1 MATALA
7 ISTPEIQVT
16 VGAVSH
22 DMTDWQAI
30 HWHKVHRNVRRLQAR
45 IVKATQEG
53 RWGKVKALQYLLTR
67 SFSGKALA
75 VKRVTE
81 NQGKRTPGVDG
92 EIWDT
97 PQKKA
102 TAIQR
107 LRQRGYKPQPL
118 RRIYIPKNHKKEAKR
133 PLSIPTMIDRAMQTL
148 YLLAL
153 APVVETMGDPNS
165 YGFRMERS
173 PADAIEQC
181 FNVLSL
187 KRSAQWI
194 LEGDIRACFDMI
206 SHGWLL
212 ANTPMEKSILKKW
225 LNAGYLEQG
234 AFHPI
239 ESGVPQGGAI
249 SPAIANRSL
258 DELEELL
265 AKAFPKRSNRQSKL
279 VNLVRFA
286 DDFVITG
293 RSKEILE
300 NEVLPIVK
308 EFLQERGLELSLEK
322 TKITYIEEG
331 FDFLGQNI
339 RKFNGKLIIK
349 PSQKSIQALLRK
361 VRHTLK
367 TNRQATSGNLI
378 LLLNPII
385 RGWTYYHRHVVSKA
399 VFNSID
405 HAIFQA
411 LWQWAKRRHPR
422 KPKRWIKERYFRTVA
437 GNNWVFSGQK
447 EGKEYQLFSA
457 SSVPIQR
464 HIKVKGAA
472 NPFDPAWE
480 PYFED
485 RIGKRM
491 KLSLKGRH
499 QLLYLWKSQNGNCP
513 VCQQKI
519 TRDTGWH
526 NHHIVWRTKGGQD
539 QARNRVLLHPTCHRQ
554 VHSQNIVVE
563 KLRPSQGVRE
573 A

>member
-1 MATALA
+1 MTTALA
-7 ISTPEIQVT
+7 ISTSGIKVT
-16 VGAVSH
+16 VGAVSC
-22 DMTDWQAI
+22 DTVDWHAI
-30 HWHKVHRNVRRLQAR
+30 NWRKVYRNVRRLQAR

-75 VKRVTE
+75 AKRVTE

-97 PQKKA
+97 SQKKA

-133 PLSIPTMIDRAMQTL
+133 PLSIPTMIDRTMQTL

-153 APVVETMGDPNS
+153 APVVETMGDLNS

-212 ANTPMEKSILKKW
+212 ANIPMEKSILRKW

-234 AFHPI
+234 AFHHI

-258 DELEELL
+258 DGLEELL

-300 NEVLPIVK
+300 DEILPIVK

-322 TKITYIEEG
+322 TKITHIEEG

-378 LLLNPII
+378 FLLNPII
-385 RGWTYYHRHVVSKA
+385 RGWTYYHRHVVSKV
-399 VFNSID
+399 VFKSID

-422 KPKRWIKERYFRTVA
+422 KPKRWIKEKYFRTVA

-447 EGKEYQLFSA
+447 EGKEYHLFSA

-491 KLSLKGRH
+491 KLSLKDRH

-554 VHSQNIVVE
+554 VHSQNIAVE
-563 KLRPSQGVRE
+563 KLRPS
-573 A
+573 

>member
-1 MATALA
+1 MTTALA
-7 ISTPEIQVT
+7 ISTSGIKVT
-16 VGAVSH
+16 VGAVSC
-22 DMTDWQAI
+22 DTVDWHAI
-30 HWHKVHRNVRRLQAR
+30 NWRKVYRNVRRLQAR

-75 VKRVTE
+75 AKRVTE

-97 PQKKA
+97 SQKKA

-133 PLSIPTMIDRAMQTL
+133 PLSIPTMIDRTMQTL

-153 APVVETMGDPNS
+153 APVVETMGDLNS
-165 YGFRMERS
+165 YGFRVERS

-212 ANTPMEKSILKKW
+212 ANIPMEKSILRKW

-258 DELEELL
+258 DGLEELL

-300 NEVLPIVK
+300 DEVLPIVK

-322 TKITYIEEG
+322 TKITHIEEG
-331 FDFLGQNI
+331 LNFLGQNI

-349 PSQKSIQALLRK
+349 PSQKSIQALLWK
-361 VRHTLK
+361 VRQIIK
-367 TNRQATSGNLI
+367 TNRQTTSGNLI

-385 RGWTYYHRHVVSKA
+385 RGWTYYHRHVVSKV
-399 VFNSID
+399 VFKSID

-422 KPKRWIKERYFRTVA
+422 KPKRWIKEKYFRTVG

-499 QLLYLWKSQNGNCP
+499 QLLYLWKSQNGNCS

-554 VHSQNIVVE
+554 VHSQNISVE
-563 KLRPSQGVRE
+563 ELRLS
-573 A
+573 